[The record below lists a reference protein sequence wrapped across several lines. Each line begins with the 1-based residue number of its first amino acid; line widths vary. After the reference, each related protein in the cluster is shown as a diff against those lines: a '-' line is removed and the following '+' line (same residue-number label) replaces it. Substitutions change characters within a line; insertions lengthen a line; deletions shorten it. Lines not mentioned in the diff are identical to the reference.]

1 MPAFWAVGE
10 GTYDILLSANII
22 MWVANLIWFLHM
34 LLICFIVLVPFVG
47 PLLFVILDL
56 VLMLGVAG
64 HWALNSNVCCLTE
77 LECALRGLPE
87 RSESFFERLVGPVYG
102 LNNSS
107 SQWIGLGLLIVVCV
121 WRLLKAWNEYKER
134 NGMLAND

>member
-1 MPAFWAVGE
+1 
-10 GTYDILLSANII
+10 
-22 MWVANLIWFLHM
+22 MWVANLIWLLHM
-34 LLICFIVLVPFVG
+34 TLICFVVLTPFVG
-47 PLLFVILDL
+47 PLLFVFIDL
-56 VLMLGVAG
+56 VFMLGIAG

-77 LECALRGLPE
+77 LEHALRGITD
-87 RSESFFERLVGPVYG
+87 RSELFFEKLFGPVYG

-107 SQWIGLGLLIVVCV
+107 SQWVGLIFLIAVCV

>member
-1 MPAFWAVGE
+1 
-10 GTYDILLSANII
+10 

-34 LLICFIVLVPFVG
+34 VLICFIVLVPFVG
-47 PLLFVILDL
+47 PLLFVLLDL

-77 LECALRGLPE
+77 LECALRGITE

-107 SQWIGLGLLIVVCV
+107 SQWIGLSFLLGVCV
-121 WRLLKAWNEYKER
+121 WRLLKARSEYIKG
-134 NGMLAND
+134 NGMLANDPMSWLKMFR